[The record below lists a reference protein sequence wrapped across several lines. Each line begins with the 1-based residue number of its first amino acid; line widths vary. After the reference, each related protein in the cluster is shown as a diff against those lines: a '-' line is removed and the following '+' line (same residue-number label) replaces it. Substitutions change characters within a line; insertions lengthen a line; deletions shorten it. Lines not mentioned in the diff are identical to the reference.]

1 MVFTIRISEADVK
14 LCKPFRTNRDGLDY
28 RLKFEVGAIY
38 SVLADVLVAP
48 IKYEIL
54 KITC

>member
-48 IKYEIL
+48 IKYGIL